1 MATEIAKA
9 YVQIVPSAE
18 GIKGKLTEVFA
29 AEATDAGEA
38 IGKKMVSGIQKAL
51 EASDIG
57 KKLADSIDQNGM
69 VKQSLSNVETA
80 FKDNTNKIKDY
91 TEETYKAA
99 GNSVNEY
106 TKSAATA
113 SESQFKAIGEA
124 LGKNLKSA
132 AKMVGK
138 AFTAVAKAAAVGFGA
153 TAAAVAAVGKSALNA
168 YADYEQLVG
177 GVETLFG
184 NASDKVLQ
192 NANRAFQTAGL
203 SANEYMET
211 VTSFSASLL
220 QSVGKDTKKAA
231 EYADQALVDMSDNA
245 NKMGSNMR
253 DIQNAYQGF
262 AKQNYTML
270 DNLKLGYGGTKEE
283 MERLIADANKVKQAN
298 GEMADL
304 SIDSFADITEAIHI
318 VQTEMGITGTTA
330 KEASTTI
337 QGSVGMM
344 KASWKNLLVG
354 VADDTQDFGGLMDN
368 FVDSVGIAAKNI
380 LPRVETILGGI
391 GSLVEGLAPVV
402 AQAVPQLVMTILPSM
417 ASAAASLLQA
427 FAGSLVEGLAPVV
440 AQAVPQLVMTILP
453 GMASAAASLLK
464 AFAGSLIEM
473 APALLQSALSGIQTI
488 LVSGLNVPQGL
499 ADNIMHV
506 FDNAA
511 KAIETVL
518 GAVKD
523 AIGTMGSALNNA
535 EIDWGGIWDG
545 IADAVS
551 VAGDIIAGVCTAI
564 GDAVVYVGGIVGTA
578 LLAVGDQLGWL
589 VEQAQTDGT
598 AIHAAWT
605 AMQDAFSAVGD
616 VIGMALE
623 GLSSLFGS
631 FFANNQSGTSLF
643 SAVWEYAATYL
654 ATIAQTIA
662 GAIQGIADA
671 IKWLV
676 DEAQTDGTFLNAIWT
691 QVQTVFETVTSVIS
705 SLFSAFTAA
714 LNGDWNAFGENLLN
728 AGQIFL
734 GGLADLW
741 NNGWTAIG
749 NFATQIWNAIK
760 SSVSNIING
769 IKSTIGT
776 VVDAIKSK
784 VTAVFSA
791 VKTAIENPIK
801 AAKETVTSI
810 FNAIKKGI
818 ETPINAARDAV
829 RNAIDKIK
837 GFFNFSWSLPR
848 LKLPH
853 ISITG
858 SFSLVPPRVP
868 HFGISWYKKAMDTP
882 MLLNNPTIFGAA
894 GGSLL
899 GAGEAGPEVVSG
911 AATLMDMIR
920 SVVDDAQQTDG
931 MPVTELHA
939 ILTILREILQMLT
952 GGSPRD
958 EKLAAMLADAI
969 SRIQLQVNAVFDPRD
984 AGRALAPEVDKR
996 QGGTAVLRERG
1007 VV

>member
-9 YVQIVPSAE
+9 YVQIVPS
-18 GIKGKLTEVFA
+18 
-29 AEATDAGEA
+29 
-38 IGKKMVSGIQKAL
+38 MRGIQAQLSKSLAPEVEKSGKESGQKMGNAL
-51 EASDIG
+51 
-57 KKLADSIDQNGM
+57 
-69 VKQSLSNVETA
+69 
-80 FKDNTNKIKDY
+80 
-91 TEETYKAA
+91 A
-99 GNSVNEY
+99 G
-106 TKSAATA
+106 
-113 SESQFKAIGEA
+113 G
-124 LGKNLKSA
+124 LKSA
-132 AKMVGK
+132 ASSIGK
-138 AFTAVAKAAAVGFGA
+138 AFTAAAKAAAVGFGA
-153 TAAAVAAVGKSALNA
+153 AASAVAAVGKSALNA

-245 NKMGSNMR
+245 NKMGSNMQ

-283 MERLIADANKVKQAN
+283 MERLIADANKVNQAN

-354 VADDTQDFGGLMDN
+354 VADDTQDFGVLMDN

-380 LPRVETILGGI
+380 LPRVETILAGI

-427 FAGSLVEGLAPVV
+427 FAGSLVE
-440 AQAVPQLVMTILP
+440 
-453 GMASAAASLLK
+453 
-464 AFAGSLIEM
+464 M

-511 KAIETVL
+511 KAIENVW

-523 AIGTMGSALNNA
+523 AISSALGVLGDFMSWLTSGSAGAAAFQAAIVGIVTAITAYNAIMGVQQAITTVVTAAQAALNLVM
-535 EIDWGGIWDG
+535 
-545 IADAVS
+545 DANPIMLVVMAVAAL
-551 VAGDIIAGVCTAI
+551 VAGL
-564 GDAVVYVGGIVGTA
+564 VYLWNTN
-578 LLAVGDQLGWL
+578 
-589 VEQAQTDGT
+589 
-598 AIHAAWT
+598 
-605 AMQDAFSAVGD
+605 
-616 VIGMALE
+616 E
-623 GLSSLFGS
+623 GFR
-631 FFANNQSGTSLF
+631 
-643 SAVWEYAATYL
+643 
-654 ATIAQTIA
+654 
-662 GAIQGIADA
+662 
-671 IKWLV
+671 
-676 DEAQTDGTFLNAIWT
+676 
-691 QVQTVFETVTSVIS
+691 ETVTTAWEAIKEA
-705 SLFSAFTAA
+705 FS
-714 LNGDWNAFGENLLN
+714 
-728 AGQIFL
+728 
-734 GGLADLW
+734 
-741 NNGWTAIG
+741 TAIDAICG
-749 NFATQIWNAIK
+749 FFSNLAATASSIWNSITTTISNAVNTVSTTVSNVFNAVK
-760 SSVSNIING
+760 TTVSNIWTGIKTTISNVVNG
-769 IKSTIGT
+769 IKTT
-776 VVDAIKSK
+776 VSN
-784 VTAVFSA
+784 VFNA

-969 SRIQLQVNAVFDPRD
+969 SRIQLQVNAVFDPRE